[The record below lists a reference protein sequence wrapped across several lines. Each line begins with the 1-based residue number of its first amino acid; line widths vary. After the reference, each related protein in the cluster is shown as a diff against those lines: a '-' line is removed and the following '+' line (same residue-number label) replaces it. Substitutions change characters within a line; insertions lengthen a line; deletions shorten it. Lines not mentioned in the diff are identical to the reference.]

1 MFTNKLSGS
10 GCLCLLN
17 CIVEFAGAA
26 GMDLGDSD
34 KDFETDF
41 KEFLMQEL
49 LQYFVSLY
57 QFHLYPPTAS

>member
-1 MFTNKLSGS
+1 
-10 GCLCLLN
+10 
-17 CIVEFAGAA
+17 
-26 GMDLGDSD
+26 MDLGDSD